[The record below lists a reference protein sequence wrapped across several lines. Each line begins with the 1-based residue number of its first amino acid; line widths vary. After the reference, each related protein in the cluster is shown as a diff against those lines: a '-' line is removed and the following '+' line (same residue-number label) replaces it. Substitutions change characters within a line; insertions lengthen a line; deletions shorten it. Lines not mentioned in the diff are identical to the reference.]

1 MTIEQTTQ
9 PPHQPTADTVASP
22 DRPIPA
28 PTASSGWP
36 AAQPAGSADRPP
48 AEPIPYH
55 RLARVIGR
63 HNWWRPIVGTF
74 VLLGL
79 ALIGGLLIIGAASAV
94 AALLDVPLDAD
105 GWPQFGEIP
114 DTALLLIVTAAAL
127 PATALAA
134 RWIQKR
140 RRGSLSSVVGH
151 LRLPWLRTCLAI
163 AAVPTTLLLA
173 ASFII
178 DPENTPW
185 VGWGTFLAGVAMV
198 ICLVPFQAAAEE
210 YVFRGWLLQ
219 ATGSFLRSPVLVVI
233 PQALLFAAAHGWG
246 TPYGFATLTVFGLS
260 AGWLTIRTGGI
271 EAALALH
278 IMNNVIAFAASAAYT
293 GGLSSD
299 ETAADLP
306 WGVALTDATLTV
318 LTTVAILH
326 LATRRNLTT
335 HLTILR

>member
-9 PPHQPTADTVASP
+9 PIAGRPTAIPVDSP
-22 DRPIPA
+22 DRP
-28 PTASSGWP
+28 
-36 AAQPAGSADRPP
+36 AAGPV
-48 AEPIPYH
+48 PYH
-55 RLARVIGR
+55 RLARVAGR

-79 ALIGGLLIIGAASAV
+79 AIVGGLLIIGAAAGI

-134 RWIQKR
+134 RWVQKR
-140 RRGSLSSVVGH
+140 PWGSLSSVAGH
-151 LRLPWLRTCLAI
+151 LRLPWLRTCLAV
-163 AAVPTTLLLA
+163 AAVPTTLLLGV
-173 ASFII
+173 SFVI
-178 DPENTPW
+178 DPENAAW
-185 VGWGTFLAGVAMV
+185 VGWGTFLTGLAMV

-219 ATGSFLRSPVLVVI
+219 ATGSFLRSPALVVI
-233 PQALLFAAAHGWG
+233 PQAVLFAAAHGWG
-246 TPYGFATLTVFGLS
+246 TPYGFATLTVFGLA

-271 EAALALH
+271 EAAVALH
-278 IMNNVIAFAASAAYT
+278 VMNNVIAFAASAAYT

-306 WGVALTDATLTV
+306 WGVALADATLTV
-318 LTTVAILH
+318 LATAAILH
-326 LATRRNLTT
+326 LATRRNLTM
-335 HLTILR
+335 HLTSRR